1 MSFEKGVN
9 EFVDEL
15 TGVVGGLFERP
26 EKRTQG
32 SRRDDEDDD
41 PKFIPFAVVP
51 GGLTAGGIFLPD
63 VLPQTPPAGF
73 LTTAADAIH
82 TLGDYVPVLGALT
95 LAVGAVDVFRWNAHR
110 HRIALTRT
118 ARQIFNP
125 AGPKQI
131 TVPTFRTPGALR
143 QASLYFRRGT
153 YIDPKQLERFTATV
167 NATNLHRGDTEH
179 KYLVT
184 HFAPNAQIDIRRDI
198 IAPDLR
204 SPIHI
209 QLQKALDSASG
220 VLPDAKVTVAERDDN
235 GDEISY
241 KITWTTNLRAAA
253 SNAQDQIA
261 EVLKGTVGP
270 HPSERLWDI
279 KWYPHLNEMLM
290 YLKEPIPKKVLHPI
304 PEGYAAGEEIDWT
317 KVGDGERLHVPYAAG
332 EGGVVAY
339 WNMSH
344 RSTGPHFLCVGP
356 TGGGKTSLIRTALT
370 GSIKRGVAWLCVD
383 PKRIELQGMVGYPG
397 VECVIPDP
405 MRAARFIRGLEKEM
419 MARYRYMEAK
429 HVDPSDMPVFGICLD
444 EFYILSSMWKQLQKS
459 PKHADEI
466 KELDPFGAMGQ
477 ILALIRSAG
486 GRMLVG
492 IQRPDAKFF
501 GDDAGSVR
509 ANFKT
514 RASLSSLDQDG
525 AMMFWGDATAGRTVD
540 ASTPGRATVADAE
553 GNPMPAQVYWTPDV
567 DPLKARNLKRGE
579 PQMLTRLRPATEP
592 KMQFYSYEFAE
603 LVTMEQEIREK
614 TTAGS
619 VAEPITIGGR
629 NIEELEDAIPASDV
643 KPGMTILMDDGTGT
657 DTLIDVVVLD
667 VKTSVNHKALDPS
680 TLGDK
685 PSDDDLAE
693 ASKWNKSQ
701 ITRITARPHGAP
713 EKFVL
718 SADFGR
724 FETVFLPAGERP
736 GLVAA

>member
-1 MSFEKGVN
+1 MDAEKALDD
-9 EFVDEL
+9 FFRD
-15 TGVVGGLFERP
+15 VGSAFSGSGKRP
-26 EKRTQG
+26 SG
-32 SRRDDEDDD
+32 SRLDDDEKE
-41 PKFIPFAVVP
+41 PKFVP
-51 GGLTAGGIFLPD
+51 AAILPAGLTAGGIFLPD
-63 VLPQTPPAGF
+63 RMPQTPPAGF
-73 LTTAADAIH
+73 LSTAVDVVH
-82 TLGDYVPVLGALT
+82 TLGDLVPLLGAAT
-95 LAVGAVDVFRWNAHR
+95 LAVGAIDVFRWNAHR
-110 HRIALTRT
+110 HKIALTRT
-118 ARQIFNP
+118 ARQIFTP
-125 AGPKQI
+125 ASAAPKSI

-167 NATNLHRGDTEH
+167 NATNLRRSDTEH

-184 HFAPNAQIDIRRDI
+184 LFAPNAQIDIRRDVI
-198 IAPDLR
+198 EPDLR

-209 QLQKALDSASG
+209 QLQRALDSAAG
-220 VLPDAKVTVAERDDN
+220 VLPDANVTVSERDDEGN
-235 GDEISY
+235 EVGY
-241 KITWTTNLRAAA
+241 KITWKTNLRAAA
-253 SNAQDQIA
+253 STAQKQIE

-270 HPSERLWDI
+270 HPSGRLWDI
-279 KWYPHLNEMLM
+279 RWFPHENQMQM
-290 YLKEPIPKKVLHPI
+290 YLKEPIPAMVLHPT
-304 PEGYAAGEEIDWT
+304 PEGYKAGEEVDWT
-317 KVGDGERLHVPYAAG
+317 KVGDGDRLHVPYAAG
-332 EGGVVAY
+332 EGGVIAY

-370 GSIKRGVAWLCVD
+370 GSIKRGVPWLCVD

-419 MARYRYMEAK
+419 MARYRYMEAN
-429 HVDPSDMPVFGICLD
+429 HIDPSDMPVFGICLD

-459 PKHADEI
+459 PKYAEEI

-540 ASTPGRATVADAE
+540 ASVPGRATVADAE
-553 GNPMPAQVYWTPDV
+553 GNPIPAQVYWTPDV
-567 DPLKARNLKRGE
+567 DPLKVDKLKKGE
-579 PQMLTRLRPATEP
+579 PRMLARLRPATAP
-592 KMQFYSYEFAE
+592 KMQFYSHEFAE
-603 LVTMEQEIREK
+603 FVLAEQEIREK
-614 TTAGS
+614 TKAGS
-619 VAEPITIGGR
+619 VPEPITIGGR
-629 NIEELEDAIPASDV
+629 DITELEDAVPASEV
-643 KPGMTILMDDGTGT
+643 TPGMTILMDDGTGN
-657 DTLIDVVVLD
+657 DKLVEVVVLD
-667 VKTSVNHKALDPS
+667 VKTSVNHKALDPA

-685 PSDDDLAE
+685 PSGDDLDNA
-693 ASKWNKSQ
+693 AKWNKSQ
-701 ITRITARPHGAP
+701 VTRITARPVGAP
-713 EKFVL
+713 EKLVL
-718 SADFGR
+718 SADYGR
-724 FETVFLPAGERP
+724 LETVFLPAVERP